1 MFSLQNFSI
10 RFRFYVVMATV
21 SISLLVLG
29 VWGWYSGE
37 SSNESAAKLFD
48 NANAAA
54 IDVADLREAM
64 SQVRRWEI
72 EAMAVGASDSND
84 VQRLI
89 STWQKELEHVKTAG
103 EKIVQANEGNAEIDA
118 LVKNQEKLMAT
129 YSTVLL
135 PILKQ
140 MQEAKIDGV
149 VGLAYARQ
157 QEGTIAQLKKN
168 TEALLVAQQASVTQA
183 RDQMAA
189 QATSASLL
197 RFGLVG
203 LTLIVLA
210 PLMWLTLQSV
220 CKPLDRAV
228 AVARRI
234 AKGDLSQPIVVTGED
249 ETANL
254 LRALQAMQSSLSK
267 VVGEVRNSADSIKM
281 ASTEVANGNQ
291 DLSHR
296 TEQTASNLQ
305 RTASSMSALTGTVQ
319 HSAASAKQA
328 DQLAT
333 SAAEV
338 AALGGSVVSQVVS
351 TMDEINQSSKKIAD
365 IISVIDGI
373 AFQTNIL
380 ALNAAVEAAR
390 AGEQGRGFAVVAGEV
405 RSLAS
410 RSAEAA
416 KEIKSLIGA
425 SVDRV
430 EAGSKLVS
438 AAGKTMS
445 DIVGSVQRV
454 TDIIGAITAAAAE
467 QSDGIGQVNSTVGE
481 LDQMTQQN
489 AALVEQSAAAA
500 ESLKEQAH
508 KLSKVV
514 GTFRLMGPAGA

>member
-1 MFSLQNFSI
+1 MFSLRNFSI
-10 RFRFYVVMATV
+10 RFRFYIVMGTV
-21 SISLLVLG
+21 TLSLVVLG
-29 VWGWYSGE
+29 VWGWVSGQ
-37 SSNESAAKLFD
+37 STNHSAATLFD
-48 NANAAA
+48 SANAAA
-54 IDVADLREAM
+54 NDLADLRESM

-72 EAMAVGASDSND
+72 EAMAVGTQDSND

-89 STWQKELEHVKTAG
+89 ASWQKQLEHTKATG
-103 EKIVQANEGNAEIDA
+103 EKIMQANDGNAEIAA
-118 LVKNQEKLMAT
+118 LVANQDKLLTT
-129 YSTVLL
+129 YASVLL
-135 PILKQ
+135 PILRQ
-140 MQEAKIDGV
+140 IQEAKIDGV

-157 QEGTIAQLKKN
+157 QEGTIAELKKN
-168 TEALLVAQQASVTQA
+168 TDALLAAQQAAIAQL
-183 RDQMAA
+183 RDKMAEE
-189 QATSASLL
+189 ATFASIQ
-197 RFGLVG
+197 RFVLVA
-203 LTLIVLA
+203 LTLAVLA
-210 PLMWLTLQSV
+210 PLMWMTLQSV
-220 CKPLDRAV
+220 CQPLDRAV
-228 AVARRI
+228 SVARRI
-234 AKGDLSQPIVVTGED
+234 ATGDLSQNIVASGED

-254 LRALQAMQSSLSK
+254 LKALQAMQASLSK
-267 VVGEVRNSADSIKM
+267 VVGEVRNSADSIKL

-291 DLSHR
+291 DLSQR

-328 DQLAT
+328 DQLAS

-405 RSLAS
+405 RNLAS

-430 EAGSKLVS
+430 EAGSKLVT

-454 TDIIGAITAAAAE
+454 TDIIGAITQAAAE
-467 QSDGIGQVNSTVGE
+467 QSNGIGEVNSTVGE

-500 ESLKEQAH
+500 ESLKQQALN
-508 KLSKVV
+508 LSKVV
-514 GTFRLMGPAGA
+514 GTFRLAS